1 MPPYTKQI
9 FGAVIYVGV
18 MACGIFL
25 DSNAFMFRVTDPGDE
40 GIAALLNVGNHH
52 RHGVT
57 SQKI

>member
-1 MPPYTKQI
+1 
-9 FGAVIYVGV
+9 